1 MVSAVRR
8 LTADQLRRSTL
19 RRQFPVIQGSGPAD
33 VLKLFEK
40 LGPIQSQVPRAPFLT
55 AASRLPGVAY
65 ETVNDLLVEHQLVK
79 ASNLRGTV
87 HTSPATSFGW
97 LDAVAR
103 STRERTLARA
113 FDLTTLTPTQL
124 TREIEQYC
132 AQWRTRDEIVDH
144 MRTWLTARNPAS
156 AAASGASGIDGLLW
170 GHSGL
175 LRRPRDGAW
184 EKRTDIY
191 RRAAR
196 TALGNYVEMDPQ
208 EALRQ
213 LVPRH
218 LAAYGPVLGE
228 DLAFFFGVPT
238 RAITAVLRALGDRI
252 VRLAGPDREDYLDL
266 ADPPEGG
273 QEDPGLRLLPEFD
286 GLLLG
291 FQGRNRTRFVDEQQ
305 LSHIWL
311 KVNGVFSPVVLYEGR
326 LVATWKTIGPAQ
338 RVRVEVTMLH
348 PYPLLRA
355 DLLEGP
361 VRQTGRALGI
371 SITDVVIRR
380 ADVGT

>member
-1 MVSAVRR
+1 
-8 LTADQLRRSTL
+8 
-19 RRQFPVIQGSGPAD
+19 
-33 VLKLFEK
+33 VLKLFDK
-40 LGPIQSQVPRAPFLT
+40 LGPVQSQVPRAPFLS

-65 ETVNDLLVEHQLVK
+65 ETVNDLLTDHQLVK

-87 HTSPATSFGW
+87 HTSPATWFGW

-103 STRERTLARA
+103 STRARM
-113 FDLTTLTPTQL
+113 LTRSLILTAVTPAQL
-124 TREIEQYC
+124 TIEIERFC
-132 AQWRTRDEIVDH
+132 TQWRTRDEIVDH
-144 MRTWLTARNPAS
+144 MRTWLTAQNPAS
-156 AAASGASGIDGLLW
+156 AAAFGETAIEGLLW

-196 TALGNYVEMDPQ
+196 TALASYSEVDPQ

-228 DLAFFFGVPT
+228 DLAFFFGVPAG
-238 RAITAVLRALGDRI
+238 AITAVLDALGDRI
-252 VRLAGPDREDYLDL
+252 VRLPGPEREDYLDL
-266 ADPPEGG
+266 VEPPLGG

-291 FQGRNRTRFVDEQQ
+291 FQGRNRARFVDKQQ
-305 LSHIWL
+305 LTGKHSR
-311 KVNGVFSPVVLYEGR
+311 GR
-326 LVATWKTIGPAQ
+326 AKGTTGAAGCD
-338 RVRVEVTMLH
+338 
-348 PYPLLRA
+348 RA
-355 DLLEGP
+355 PG
-361 VRQTGRALGI
+361 RACGATGR
-371 SITDVVIRR
+371 
-380 ADVGT
+380 